1 MIKFKSK
8 RGVTLTELLV
18 IIAILGILALIG
30 IPAFRGYQPS
40 LELSRAVRGLI
51 GDLRYAQQL
60 TVSEQIEHGVRFST
74 STDSYQIVKHLQPE
88 QILEEKNLPN
98 EVNFQLITGFG
109 DSEAVF
115 NPYGAAKESGTITLI
130 NSKNTTSTIEVSP
143 SGFVKIIK

>member
-18 IIAILGILALIG
+18 IIAVLGILTLIG
-30 IPAFRGYQPS
+30 IPAFRGYRPN

-60 TVSEQIEHGVRFST
+60 TVSEQIEHGIRFST

-98 EVNFQLITGFG
+98 EVDFQLITGFS

-130 NSKNTTSTIEVSP
+130 NTKNTTSTIEVSP